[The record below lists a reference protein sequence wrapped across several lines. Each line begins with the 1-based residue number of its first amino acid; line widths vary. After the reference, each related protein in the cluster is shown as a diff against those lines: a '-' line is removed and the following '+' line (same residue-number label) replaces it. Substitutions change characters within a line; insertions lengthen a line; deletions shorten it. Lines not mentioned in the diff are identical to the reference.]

1 MTKRGRPRAFD
12 REEALRQAMRVFW
25 AKGYENTSM
34 TDLIDAMGIA
44 SPSLYAAFGS
54 KEGLFHEAVSLY
66 NAEHGSEIWE
76 SLDREQDIVSAMR
89 SFLGA
94 TARMYST
101 EGQPQ
106 GCMIVLGARPGP
118 QGESA
123 VADDL
128 RQRRNDSVHRLR
140 QRFAR
145 AVAEGELPA
154 SSDPDSMGAYFASV
168 QHGMS
173 ILARD
178 GADYATL
185 QAVARQAV
193 ASLSGMVVRKT
204 GNSPQAPVATDSRG
218 QE

>member
-1 MTKRGRPRAFD
+1 MTARGRPRGFD
-12 REEALRQAMRVFW
+12 REDALRRAMKVFW

-66 NAEHGSEIWE
+66 AAEHGVDIWE
-76 SLDREQDIVSAMR
+76 SLDREPGIVAAVGA
-89 SFLGA
+89 FLEA
-94 TARMYST
+94 TARAYSAR
-101 EGQPQ
+101 GQPH

-118 QGESA
+118 KGESA

-128 RQRRNDSVHRLR
+128 RVRRGESVQRLR

-154 SSDPDSMGAYFASV
+154 SSDPVGLGTYFASV

-178 GADYATL
+178 GADYAAL
-185 QAVARQAV
+185 HSVARLAV
-193 ASLSGMVVRKT
+193 ASLAALIER
-204 GNSPQAPVATDSRG
+204 
-218 QE
+218 E

>member
-1 MTKRGRPRAFD
+1 MTTRGRPRGFD
-12 REEALRQAMRVFW
+12 REEALRQAMKVFW

-66 NAEHGSEIWE
+66 SAEQGWDIWQ
-76 SLDREQDIVSAMR
+76 SLDREPGIVAAIGA
-89 SFLGA
+89 FLEA
-94 TARMYST
+94 TARTYST

-128 RQRRNDSVHRLR
+128 RSRRGDSVERLR
-140 QRFAR
+140 RRFAR
-145 AVAEGELPA
+145 AVEEGELPA
-154 SSDPDSMGAYFASV
+154 ARDPQSLGTYFASI

-178 GADYATL
+178 GADYETL
-185 QAVARQAV
+185 RAVAHLGVQ
-193 ASLSGMVVRKT
+193 SLSAIIK
-204 GNSPQAPVATDSRG
+204 SK
-218 QE
+218 

>member
-1 MTKRGRPRAFD
+1 MTTRGRPRGFD
-12 REEALRQAMRVFW
+12 REDALRRAMRVFW

-34 TDLIDAMGIA
+34 TDLIEAMGIA

-66 NAEHGSEIWE
+66 SAEQGCDIWE
-76 SLDREQDIVSAMR
+76 ALDREPGIVAAIGA
-89 SFLGA
+89 FLEA
-94 TARMYST
+94 TARTYST

-128 RQRRNDSVHRLR
+128 RERRCHSVERLR
-140 QRFAR
+140 SRFAR
-145 AVAEGELPA
+145 ALAEGELPGG
-154 SSDPDSMGAYFASV
+154 SDTESLGTYFASV

-185 QAVARQAV
+185 QSVARIAV
-193 ASLSGMVVRKT
+193 ESLSSIIRSK
-204 GNSPQAPVATDSRG
+204 
-218 QE
+218 

>member
-1 MTKRGRPRAFD
+1 
-12 REEALRQAMRVFW
+12 MRVFW

-54 KEGLFHEAVSLY
+54 KDGLFHEAVSLY
-66 NAEHGSEIWE
+66 AAEQGCDIWE
-76 SLDREQDIVSAMR
+76 SLEREPGIEAAISA
-89 SFLGA
+89 FLET
-94 TARMYST
+94 TARTYST

-128 RQRRNDSVHRLR
+128 RVRRCNSANLLR

-145 AVAEGELPA
+145 ALEDGQLPPTCN
-154 SSDPDSMGAYFASV
+154 PDSLGTYFASV

-178 GADYATL
+178 GADYETL
-185 QAVARQAV
+185 RTVARLGVQ
-193 ASLSGMVVRKT
+193 SLSAII
-204 GNSPQAPVATDSRG
+204 NSK
-218 QE
+218 

>member
-1 MTKRGRPRAFD
+1 MTARGRPRGFD

-34 TDLIDAMGIA
+34 TDLINAMGIA

-66 NAEHGSEIWE
+66 AAEQGCDIWE
-76 SLDREQDIVSAMR
+76 SLDREPGIVAAISA
-89 SFLGA
+89 FLEA
-94 TARMYST
+94 TARTYST

-128 RQRRNDSVHRLR
+128 RVRRCDSANRLR

-145 AVAEGELPA
+145 ALEEGELPA
-154 SSDPDSMGAYFASV
+154 ASDPQSLGTYFASV

-178 GADYATL
+178 GADYETL
-185 QAVARQAV
+185 RSVAHLGVQ
-193 ASLSGMVVRKT
+193 SLSAIIAS
-204 GNSPQAPVATDSRG
+204 N
-218 QE
+218 

>member
-1 MTKRGRPRAFD
+1 MTKRGRPREFD
-12 REEALRQAMRVFW
+12 RDAALRKAMAVFW
-25 AKGYENTSM
+25 ANGYENTSM
-34 TDLIDAMGIA
+34 TQLIEAMGIA

-54 KEGLFHEAVSLY
+54 KEALFHDAVAQY
-66 NAEHGSEIWE
+66 ATEHGGGIWAA
-76 SLDREQDIVSAMR
+76 LDREPGIAAALGA
-89 SFLGA
+89 FLNA

-101 EGQPQ
+101 AGQPQ
-106 GCMIVLGARPGP
+106 GCMIVLGARQGP

-128 RQRRNDSVHRLR
+128 RQRRGASVERLR

-145 AVAEGELPA
+145 AAAEGELPA
-154 SSDPDSMGAYFASV
+154 SLDAEAMGTYYATV

-185 QAVARQAV
+185 QAVARHAV
-193 ASLSGMVVRKT
+193 DSLVALMARK
-204 GNSPQAPVATDSRG
+204 
-218 QE
+218 

>member
-1 MTKRGRPRAFD
+1 MTTRGRPRGFD
-12 REEALRQAMRVFW
+12 REGALRLAMKVFW

-66 NAEHGSEIWE
+66 TVEHGGDIWE
-76 SLDREQDIVSAMR
+76 SLDREPGIVAAMR
-89 SFLGA
+89 AFLEA

-101 EGQPQ
+101 EGLPQ
-106 GCMIVLGARPGP
+106 GCLIVLGARPGP

-128 RQRRNDSVHRLR
+128 RQRRNHGVQLLQ

-145 AVAEGELPA
+145 AVADGELPA
-154 SSDPDSMGAYFASV
+154 SSNPGSLGAYFATV

-178 GADYATL
+178 GADYAAL

-193 ASLSGMVVRKT
+193 DSLSTLVARK
-204 GNSPQAPVATDSRG
+204 
-218 QE
+218 

>member
-1 MTKRGRPRAFD
+1 MTARGRPRGFD
-12 REEALRQAMRVFW
+12 REDALRQAMKVFW
-25 AKGYENTSM
+25 ARGYENTSM
-34 TDLIDAMGIA
+34 TDLIEAMGIA

-66 NAEHGSEIWE
+66 AAEHGVDIWE
-76 SLDREQDIVSAMR
+76 SLERESGIVAAMGA
-89 SFLGA
+89 FLEA

-101 EGQPQ
+101 SDQPQ

-118 QGESA
+118 EGESA

-128 RQRRNDSVHRLR
+128 RSRRSESVRHLR

-145 AVAEGELPA
+145 AAAEGELPPHC
-154 SSDPDSMGAYFASV
+154 DPESLGTYFASV

-185 QAVARQAV
+185 HSVARLAV
-193 ASLSGMVVRKT
+193 ESLAALIKR
-204 GNSPQAPVATDSRG
+204 
-218 QE
+218 E